1 MKGIVL
7 IGGKSPDFELV
18 KREID
23 SADVI
28 IAADSGLDYA
38 VRNQIKVDYIVGD
51 MDSLENRDLLNEYP
65 SEIIEVYPEEKDQT
79 DTEIGIRALH
89 KMGIEKVSLIG
100 GGGGRLD
107 HLIGILTL
115 FDRKKPPHQWLNHSY
130 QVITILDTIEI
141 AVKEGEIISF
151 FPLGCKPCTMSSHG
165 LKWELDGLVWKRG
178 DMGISNIA
186 VNKKVSV
193 EMKTGRVIMV
203 RKMEKENGRE

>member
-18 KREID
+18 KQEID

-38 VRNQIKVDYIVGD
+38 VRNKINVDYIVGD
-51 MDSLENRDLLNEYP
+51 MDSIENKNLLDEYP
-65 SEIIEVYPEEKDQT
+65 SEIIEVYPEEKEET
-79 DTEIGIRALH
+79 DTEIGIRVMQ
-89 KMGIEKVSLIG
+89 KMGSEKISIIG

-107 HLIGILTL
+107 HLIGILFL
-115 FDRKKPPHQWLNHSY
+115 FEREKPPYQWINHSY
-130 QVITILDTIEI
+130 QVIAILDTMEM
-141 AVKEGEIISF
+141 AVKEGETISF
-151 FPLGCKPCTMSSHG
+151 FPLGCIPCTMKSHG

-178 DMGISNIA
+178 DMGISNSA

-193 EMKTGRVIMV
+193 EMKTGRIIMV
-203 RKMEKENGRE
+203 REMRKENGRE